1 MFLLPCCTLSSH
13 HCSLSKFV
21 GSAINLFSES
31 ISVLPFCLRRLYT
44 PSDVLFLREFL
55 SFYTSTFS
63 SIVRY
68 VGISWRPLID
78 EFYCLLCLK
87 ACSKSS
93 GAVEKISYH
102 KTGLSTIAS
111 CITSSHM
118 KSRIV
123 AIELL
128 TVVCRAPEFGNSRVL
143 EAMTTIRILFG
154 ESVRFKFLVSVL
166 NSNITSS
173 SGLEQP
179 YCVTTPAPDY
189 TSSALLH

>member
-1 MFLLPCCTLSSH
+1 
-13 HCSLSKFV
+13 
-21 GSAINLFSES
+21 
-31 ISVLPFCLRRLYT
+31 
-44 PSDVLFLREFL
+44 
-55 SFYTSTFS
+55 
-63 SIVRY
+63 
-68 VGISWRPLID
+68 
-78 EFYCLLCLK
+78 
-87 ACSKSS
+87 

-173 SGLEQP
+173 SGLEEEQSLNP
-179 YCVTTPAPDY
+179 NLKNL
-189 TSSALLH
+189 TSKEPISTF